1 MPLLSG
7 KKAFIFHGV
16 LNEYSIGYHIA
27 EKLHAEG
34 CELAFSHLPAE
45 KIARRV
51 VKAVEKF
58 NPKFL
63 APCDVSKDEDLDKRA
78 SNSPPEQFGTFDI
91 LVHSLA
97 FADADALHNPFLQT
111 TRDQWKT
118 ALDISAY
125 SLVAMSRL
133 AQPLMNKDGSII
145 TLSYLGAEKYIPMYN
160 VMAVAK
166 AALECTVRYLAAEMG
181 RHEKH
186 IRVNA
191 ISAGAIKTMAAR
203 GIGDI
208 DKMMDHYTEK
218 SPLPWNADDAAGSRR
233 QNSPSTS
240 AATCRQA
247 SPAKPF
253 TSMAGIASSGGEWYT
268 VTLDDRSTTQSARSG
283 KGRTALP
290 LGSLRENSSHSVPND
305 ETYLRGRAA
314 GFPSRTAA

>member
-1 MPLLSG
+1 MPLLTG
-7 KKAFIFHGV
+7 KKAFIFGV

-58 NPKFL
+58 NPLFL
-63 APCDVSKDEDLDKRA
+63 APCDVSKDEDLDSAFNTAKEKFDGG
-78 SNSPPEQFGTFDI
+78 NFDI

-97 FADADALHNPFLQT
+97 FAPAEALHNPFLQT
-111 TRDQWKT
+111 TREQWRT

-125 SLVAMSRL
+125 SLLAMARL

-181 RHEKH
+181 RHEKN

-208 DKMMDHYTEK
+208 DKMMDHYVEK
-218 SPLPWNADDAAGSRR
+218 SPLPWNVDDAATHVGK
-233 QNSPSTS
+233 N
-240 AATCRQA
+240 ALWLA
-247 SPAKPF
+247 SDL
-253 TSMAGIASSGGEWYT
+253 SSGVTGETIYVDGGYNIVGW
-268 VTLDDRSTTQSARSG
+268 
-283 KGRTALP
+283 
-290 LGSLRENSSHSVPND
+290 
-305 ETYLRGRAA
+305 
-314 GFPSRTAA
+314 

>member
-1 MPLLSG
+1 MPLLTG
-7 KKAFIFHGV
+7 KKAFIFGV

-27 EKLHAEG
+27 RQLHEQG

-45 KIARRV
+45 KIERRV

-63 APCDVSKDEDLDKRA
+63 APCDVSRDEDLESAFKKA
-78 SNSPPEQFGTFDI
+78 AENFGTFDI

-97 FADADALHNPFLQT
+97 FANAEALHNPFLQT
-111 TRDQWKT
+111 TREQWKT

-125 SLVAMSRL
+125 SLLGMARL
-133 AQPLMNKDGSII
+133 AQPLMNKDGSIM

-181 RHEKH
+181 RHEKN

-208 DKMMDHYTEK
+208 DRMMVHYTEK
-218 SPLPWNADDAAGSRR
+218 APLPWNGDDAA
-233 QNSPSTS
+233 
-240 AATCRQA
+240 
-247 SPAKPF
+247 
-253 TSMAGIASSGGEWYT
+253 
-268 VTLDDRSTTQSARSG
+268 VHVG
-283 KGRTALP
+283 KTALW
-290 LGSLRENSSHSVPND
+290 LASDLSTGVTG
-305 ETYLRGRAA
+305 ETIYVDG
-314 GFPSRTAA
+314 GYNIVGW

>member
-1 MPLLSG
+1 MALLQG
-7 KKAFIFHGV
+7 KKAFIFGV

-27 EKLHAEG
+27 EQLHANG

-63 APCDVSKDEDLDKRA
+63 TPCDVSKDEELDAAFKVA
-78 SNSPPEQFGTFDI
+78 AEKFGTFDI

-97 FADADALHNPFLQT
+97 FADAEALHNPFLQT
-111 TRDQWKT
+111 TREQWKK

-125 SLVAMSRL
+125 SLVAMARL
-133 AQPLMNKDGSII
+133 AQPIMNPNGSIM
-145 TLSYLGAEKYIPMYN
+145 TMSYLGAEKFIPMYN

-166 AALECTVRYLAAEMG
+166 AALECSVRYLAAEMG

-191 ISAGAIKTMAAR
+191 FSAGAIKTMAAR

-208 DKMMDHYTEK
+208 DKMMDHYVEK
-218 SPLPWNADDAAGSRR
+218 SPLPWNADDAATHVGK
-233 QNSPSTS
+233 N
-240 AATCRQA
+240 ALWLA
-247 SPAKPF
+247 SDL
-253 TSMAGIASSGGEWYT
+253 SSGVTGETIYVDGGYNIVGW
-268 VTLDDRSTTQSARSG
+268 
-283 KGRTALP
+283 
-290 LGSLRENSSHSVPND
+290 
-305 ETYLRGRAA
+305 
-314 GFPSRTAA
+314 

>member
-1 MPLLSG
+1 MLLKG
-7 KKAFIFHGV
+7 KRAFIFGV

-27 EKLHAEG
+27 KQFHENG

-45 KIARRV
+45 KIVRRV
-51 VKAVEKF
+51 VKAVEPF

-63 APCDVSKDEDLDKRA
+63 TPCDVSKDEDLVSAFAEVEK
-78 SNSPPEQFGTFDI
+78 QWGTFDI

-97 FADADALHNPFLQT
+97 FADAAALHNPFLQT
-111 TRDQWKT
+111 SREQWRQ

-125 SLVAMSRL
+125 SLLGMARL

-145 TLSYLGAEKYIPMYN
+145 TMSYLGAEKYIPMYN

-181 RHEKH
+181 RHEKN

-218 SPLPWNADDAAGSRR
+218 APLPWNGDDAAGHVGKNALWLAS
-233 QNSPSTS
+233 NLSTGV
-240 AATCRQA
+240 TGE
-247 SPAKPF
+247 
-253 TSMAGIASSGGEWYT
+253 TIYVDGGYSMVGW
-268 VTLDDRSTTQSARSG
+268 
-283 KGRTALP
+283 
-290 LGSLRENSSHSVPND
+290 
-305 ETYLRGRAA
+305 
-314 GFPSRTAA
+314 

>member
-1 MPLLSG
+1 MGLLTG
-7 KKAFIFHGV
+7 KKAFVFGV

-27 EKLHAEG
+27 ERLHAEG
-34 CELAFSHLPAE
+34 CEMGFSHLPAE
-45 KIARRV
+45 KIERRV
-51 VKAVEKF
+51 VKATEKF

-63 APCDVSKDEDLDKRA
+63 APCDVAKDEDLESAFKKAAD
-78 SNSPPEQFGTFDI
+78 NFGTFDI

-97 FADADALHNPFLQT
+97 FANAEALHNPFLQT
-111 TRDQWKT
+111 TREQWRT

-125 SLVAMSRL
+125 SLLGMARL

-181 RHEKH
+181 RHEKN

-208 DKMMDHYTEK
+208 DRMMDHYVEK
-218 SPLPWNADDAAGSRR
+218 SPLPWNGDDAAKHVGKTGLWLCSDL
-233 QNSPSTS
+233 STGV
-240 AATCRQA
+240 TGE
-247 SPAKPF
+247 
-253 TSMAGIASSGGEWYT
+253 TIYVDGGYNIVGW
-268 VTLDDRSTTQSARSG
+268 
-283 KGRTALP
+283 
-290 LGSLRENSSHSVPND
+290 
-305 ETYLRGRAA
+305 
-314 GFPSRTAA
+314 

>member
-1 MPLLSG
+1 MAG
-7 KKAFIFHGV
+7 KKAFIFGV

-34 CELAFSHLPAE
+34 CELAFSHLPGE
-45 KIARRV
+45 KIERRV

-58 NPKFL
+58 QPKL
-63 APCDVSKDEDLDKRA
+63 LVPCDVSKDEDLEVAFKKVGELWG
-78 SNSPPEQFGTFDI
+78 SFDI

-97 FADADALHNPFLQT
+97 YAPAEALHNPFLQT
-111 TRDQWKT
+111 TREQWKT

-125 SLVAMSRL
+125 SLLAMARL
-133 AQPLMNKDGSII
+133 AQPLMTKDGSII
-145 TLSYLGAEKYIPMYN
+145 TMSYLGAEKFIPMYN

-181 RHEKH
+181 RHEKN

-218 SPLPWNADDAAGSRR
+218 APLPWHVD
-233 QNSPSTS
+233 S
-240 AATCRQA
+240 AA
-247 SPAKPF
+247 
-253 TSMAGIASSGGEWYT
+253 
-268 VTLDDRSTTQSARSG
+268 VHV
-283 KGRTALP
+283 GRTALY
-290 LGSLRENSSHSVPND
+290 LCSELSTGVTG
-305 ETYLRGRAA
+305 ETIYVDG
-314 GFPSRTAA
+314 GYSIVGW

>member
-1 MPLLSG
+1 MALLQG
-7 KKAFIFHGV
+7 KKAFIFGV

-27 EKLHAEG
+27 EQLHANG

-58 NPKFL
+58 TPKFL
-63 APCDVSKDEDLDKRA
+63 TPCDVSQDADLEAAFKVA
-78 SNSPPEQFGTFDI
+78 GEQFGTFDI

-97 FADADALHNPFLQT
+97 FADAEALHNPFLQT
-111 TRDQWKT
+111 TREQWKK

-125 SLVAMSRL
+125 SLVAMARL
-133 AQPLMNKDGSII
+133 AQPIMNANGSIM
-145 TLSYLGAEKYIPMYN
+145 TMSYLGAEKFIPMYN

-166 AALECTVRYLAAEMG
+166 AALECSVRYLAAEMG

-208 DKMMDHYTEK
+208 DKMMEHYVEK
-218 SPLPWNADDAAGSRR
+218 SPLPWNADDAATHVGK
-233 QNSPSTS
+233 N
-240 AATCRQA
+240 ALWLA
-247 SPAKPF
+247 SDL
-253 TSMAGIASSGGEWYT
+253 SSGVTGETIYVDGGYNIVGW
-268 VTLDDRSTTQSARSG
+268 
-283 KGRTALP
+283 
-290 LGSLRENSSHSVPND
+290 
-305 ETYLRGRAA
+305 
-314 GFPSRTAA
+314 